1 MWIIYHVLFITQMLL
16 GKYKDRRDPSL
27 EYDCNKT
34 IWILATNLG
43 EKSIHDFC
51 QQQPRLSGERSS
63 DELVQKIRTTFL
75 HTFKVRGLL
84 FRVTSCFGAI
94 NCSPTNTNGLEY

>member
-51 QQQPRLSGERSS
+51 QQQPRLSGELSS
-63 DELVQKIRTTFL
+63 KHADELPQKIRPTFL
-75 HTFKVRGLL
+75 HAFEVRVS
-84 FRVTSCFGAI
+84 FFV
-94 NCSPTNTNGLEY
+94 